1 MNLIQNILKDWSIYE
16 RNMEIF
22 LIIGILALSLM
33 CIYLSTKSKKVLIL
47 SSISL
52 SLILIL
58 NFIGILIINGVFK
71 VDISEIFKIIPV
83 LSVILA
89 VSNLGILVGFY
100 VSKKE
105 SKGFK
110 ISDIRKEYFSDSVK
124 QSIFLVLLGVSTL
137 LFLSPKTV
145 SIVTVSFISNILTIW
160 LTYLLS
166 KYILK

>member
-1 MNLIQNILKDWSIYE
+1 MNLVQNILKDWSIYE

-22 LIIGILALSLM
+22 LILGILAISLM
-33 CIYLSTKSKKVLIL
+33 CIYLSTKSKKILIL

-58 NFIGILIINGVFK
+58 NFLGILIINGIFK
-71 VDISEIFKIIPV
+71 IDISEIFKIIPV
-83 LSVILA
+83 LSIVLA

-100 VSKKE
+100 VSKKD

-110 ISDIRKEYFSDSVK
+110 ISDIKKEYLSDSVK
-124 QSIFLVLLGVSTL
+124 QSIFLVLLGISTL

-145 SIVTVSFISNILTIW
+145 SIVSVSFVSNILTIW
-160 LTYLLS
+160 LTYWIS
-166 KYILK
+166 KYLLK